1 MIAFSRRWIRRSV
14 DYVVLPLLLVL
25 MALILVLRLWVLPNI
40 DRWRDDIAASISH
53 SAGQRVTLGEIN
65 AAWQGLHPHLRI
77 RDIRVFGLD
86 GRPALVLADV
96 RAVLSWTSLLH
107 GELRLAALTL
117 DDVALAIRR
126 DNQGIHVAGILLN
139 QSDSSGG
146 FGDWLLTQRHI
157 QINHATLV
165 WNDER
170 RAAPYLVARDVNLTL
185 QNRGHRHRFRVT
197 AIPPEQLAQPL
208 DIRGDF
214 TGRSLDDLAS
224 WRGRLYA
231 SVERTDLGQWRPWLT
246 LPYAIHRGY
255 GGLRVWLEIAR
266 KQVIAVT
273 ADAALRKVSAQLA
286 PDLPVLRLADVSG
299 RGIWKRIGAAQT
311 FAVKQLSLRTA
322 DFVYVAPFDLALR
335 LDPASARTP
344 ASTRI
349 EGDGVQLDRLGR
361 LLPYLPLQATQQQRV
376 AALQP
381 RGQLGKFTLA
391 WRGSA
396 DQPLDYQIKA
406 RFTRLGWQAQ
416 GSLPGAAGLSGI
428 IDATRSGGTLAL
440 NSSSVLL
447 ALPRVLHEPNL
458 AFTTLTAQVNW
469 REQKQGYLFKLTEAS
484 FANADLAGSGFGDY
498 LFQPGQRGNIDL
510 TARLNRLEGR
520 QAYRYLPL
528 TINNHTYKWLQASVL
543 AGRARD
549 VRVRLKGD
557 LAHFPFGGGRQGL
570 FEVAAKV
577 ENGVLQYAPDWPAI
591 EGIRANL
598 LFRGE
603 RMEITSNQAN
613 IYGAALN
620 RVSAVV
626 PDLFNGNEVL
636 TVKGE
641 ARGPTD
647 AFVHFS
653 NTSPVAKIID
663 GITDNMDATG
673 NTLLRLN
680 LNVPLRHAHD
690 TTVAGDLV
698 FDGSSLTPAHGMP
711 PLQNIHGRL
720 QFTNTGIAAQ
730 NIVARLLG
738 GPVTISATTQPGG
751 GTRLV
756 TQGRISAPGLRPY
769 LSPALAGHLRGTA
782 DWRATINLRQL
793 QTEADFESNLVG
805 MASDLPP
812 PFAKTAA
819 DSQPLRVKKTLRG
832 AGESLLAIHYGQV
845 ASALLLQK
853 QKAGETVIE
862 RGALH
867 FGGEAALPEE
877 SGLWITGSL
886 PLSDLDRWRNQLT
899 ATGNGGGGLPPL
911 AGVNLNFSSLDLFG
925 RRFQDI
931 NINARNQNGTWR
943 ANVAGR
949 GVNGDVTWRA
959 GDGRAGERQDKLGAN
974 FKTLSIPAALPAAG
988 VKSPQSG
995 SLPALDISVDNL
1007 QLGNRPLGRLSV
1019 SATPQGNGLNFESI
1033 RLTYPDS
1040 TLTMQG
1046 VWSPDRI
1053 PQTQAK
1059 IHLEVNDVGKF
1070 LGRFDHPGLVKRGHA
1085 TLDGDGEWN
1094 GTPADIAIPSL
1105 SGTFALKAG
1114 SGQFAKVDPGIG
1126 KLLGVLSLQALPRRI
1141 GLDFRDVFSDGFAF
1155 DEISGTMRLSRG
1167 VVYSDDFRMQG
1178 PAAQV
1183 AMSGL
1188 VDINAETQQLRVAV
1202 APKLS
1207 ESVALAGT
1215 LIGGPI
1221 VGLGA
1226 LAVQKLL
1233 KDPLGQAATF
1243 EYRVTGA
1250 WADPVVTR
1258 IARKSAPG
1266 KADGNEPRP

>member
-14 DYVVLPLLLVL
+14 DYVVLPLILVF

-40 DRWRDDIAASISH
+40 DRWRDDIATSISH
-53 SAGQRVTLGEIN
+53 SAGQRVTLGEIS
-65 AAWQGLHPHLRI
+65 ADWPGLHPHLRI
-77 RDIRVFGLD
+77 RDIRVFGVD
-86 GRPALVLADV
+86 GRPALVLADA

-107 GELRLAALTL
+107 GEPRLAALTL
-117 DDVALAIRR
+117 DDVALTIRR
-126 DNQGIHVAGILLN
+126 DMQGIHVAGILLN

-146 FGDWLLTQRHI
+146 GFGDWLLAQRHI
-157 QINHATLV
+157 QVNHATLA

-170 RAAPYLVARDVNLTL
+170 RGAPYLVTRDVNLTL
-185 QNRGHRHRFRVT
+185 QNRGQRHLFRLT
-197 AIPPEQLAQPL
+197 ATPPEQLAQPL

-214 TGRSLDDLAS
+214 SGRSLDDLAS
-224 WRGRLYA
+224 WHGQVYA
-231 SVERTDLGQWRPWLT
+231 RADRTDLGQWHQWLT
-246 LPYAIHRGY
+246 LPYVIQGY
-255 GGLRVWLEIAR
+255 GGLRVWLDVASR
-266 KQVIAVT
+266 QVIAATVDTSLRQVSVQFT
-273 ADAALRKVSAQLA
+273 A
-286 PDLPVLRLADVSG
+286 DLPVLRLADISG
-299 RGIWKRIGAAQT
+299 RGLWKRLGTAQT

-322 DFVYVAPFDLALR
+322 DFVHVAPFDLALR
-335 LDPASARTP
+335 LDSASASTP
-344 ASTRI
+344 ASTRM
-349 EGDGVQLDRLGR
+349 EGNSVQLDQLAR

-381 RGQLGKFTLA
+381 RGQLEKFTLA
-391 WRGSA
+391 WRGNA
-396 DQPLDYQIKA
+396 DQPLDYQIKG

-416 GSLPGAAGLSGI
+416 GRLPGAAGLSGN
-428 IDATRSGGTLAL
+428 IDATRSNGTLAL
-440 NSSSVLL
+440 NSSGVLL
-447 ALPRVLHEPNL
+447 ALPRVLPEPNV
-458 AFTTLTAQVNW
+458 AFTTLTAQMNW

-484 FANADLAGSGFGDY
+484 FANADLAGSAFGDY

-510 TARLNRLEGR
+510 TARLSRMDGR
-520 QAYRYLPL
+520 QVYRYLPL
-528 TINNHTYKWLQASVL
+528 TINMGTHKWLQASVL
-543 AGRARD
+543 AGQASD

-557 LAHFPFGGGRQGL
+557 LAHFPFRGGHDGL

-577 ENGVLQYAPDWPAI
+577 ENGVLQYAPDWPRI

-636 TVKGE
+636 EVKGE

-647 AFVHFS
+647 AFVRFS
-653 NTSPVAKIID
+653 NTSPVAKIMD
-663 GITDNMDATG
+663 GITENMGATG
-673 NTLLRLN
+673 NTQLRLN
-680 LNVPLRHAHD
+680 INVPLRHAHD
-690 TTVAGDLV
+690 TAVAGDLI
-698 FDGSSLTPAHGMP
+698 FDGNTLVPAHGIP
-711 PLQNIHGRL
+711 PLQNIRGQL

-730 NIVARLLG
+730 NISAQLLG
-738 GPVTISATTQPGG
+738 GPVTISATTQPGEV
-751 GTRLV
+751 TRLV
-756 TQGRISAPGLRPY
+756 TQGRMNVPGLRPY
-769 LSPALAGHLRGTA
+769 LSPALASHLRGTA
-782 DWRATINLRQL
+782 DWRATINLRHL
-793 QTEADFESNLVG
+793 QTEVDFESNLVG
-805 MASDLPP
+805 IASDLPP
-812 PFAKTAA
+812 PFAKAAA
-819 DSQPLRVKKTLRG
+819 DNQPLRVKKTLRG
-832 AGESLLAIHYGQV
+832 VGESLLAIHYGQV
-845 ASALLLQK
+845 ASALLLQE

-862 RGALH
+862 RGALR
-867 FGGEAALPEE
+867 FGGEAILPEV

-899 ATGNGGGGLPPL
+899 AAGNGASGLPPL
-911 AGVNLNFSSLDLFG
+911 AGVNLNFSTLDLFG

-931 NINARNQNGTWR
+931 NINARNQDGAWR
-943 ANVAGR
+943 ASVVGR
-949 GVNGDVTWRA
+949 GVNGDVTWRPA
-959 GDGRAGERQDKLGAN
+959 DSRAGQPQDKLGAN
-974 FKTLSIPAALPAAG
+974 FKTLAIPAALPAQG
-988 VKSPQSG
+988 VKSSQSG

-1019 SATPQGNGLNFESI
+1019 SATPLGSGLNFESI
-1033 RLTYPDS
+1033 RLTHPDS

-1046 VWSPDRI
+1046 IWNPDRI

-1070 LGRFDHPGLVKRGHA
+1070 LARFDQPGLVKRGQA
-1085 TLDGDGEWN
+1085 TLDGEGEWN

-1105 SGTFALKAG
+1105 SGTFALKAS
-1114 SGQFAKVDPGIG
+1114 SGQFFKADPGIG

-1141 GLDFRDVFSDGFAF
+1141 GLDFRDVFSEGFAF

-1178 PAAQV
+1178 SSAKV
-1183 AMSGL
+1183 RTSGM

-1202 APKLS
+1202 TPKLS

-1215 LIGGPI
+1215 LIGGPV

-1233 KDPLGQAATF
+1233 KDPFGQAATF
-1243 EYRVTGA
+1243 EYSVTGA
-1250 WADPVVTR
+1250 WSDPVVKRVAR
-1258 IARKSAPG
+1258 IAEGGES
-1266 KADGNEPRP
+1266 RP